1 MAFLASD
8 PRQKVRGADKHKFCD
23 WLKWSL
29 QPLSISL
36 VAASRRAVEHMD
48 PHHTVLPVVQQSMFL
63 CLTVA
68 QQHKCSNAPWAE
80 LYDVVRTAEWLV

>member
-1 MAFLASD
+1 
-8 PRQKVRGADKHKFCD
+8 
-23 WLKWSL
+23 
-29 QPLSISL
+29 
-36 VAASRRAVEHMD
+36 MD